1 MITVYYVYKR
11 IDGKWYATS
20 KTFNNKLKCLRFL
33 YAIRKKG
40 CNIEWSCDDP
50 YDNQWLNQNFRG

>member
-11 IDGKWYATS
+11 LDGNWYETS
-20 KTFNNKLKCLRFL
+20 KTFSNKLKCLRFL
-33 YAIRKKG
+33 YAISKKG
-40 CNIEWSCDDP
+40 IITSWECDDP